1 MKKLLWIVL
10 LLLTAAGY
18 SQAQTVGFNF
28 SSAAHPVSGWVNV
41 AGDPSS
47 SVITH
52 TDAASGISI
61 SSVATANW
69 SPFGNCA
76 YDGGGASGS
85 NPFFPTAVMANHW
98 FNYSAFYGAYNALMP
113 QLVVSGLKVDSVYTF
128 KMTGSYT
135 VNVPGQFSL
144 NPIRY
149 TVAGATLYG
158 YVDID
163 GDSNVTAGAT
173 FHNVAPDSAGK
184 VRIYV
189 NTYGGSNVASI
200 CGVQIIPGHTSAPS
214 PTVTLTSPRSNA
226 IVPEDGNVTLT
237 ATATETGGTIARV
250 EFYSGSSLIGSD
262 SAAPYTMTWF
272 SPDPGPY
279 TITARAIDGTGNI
292 STTSVNITVES
303 LNYFWS
309 TTGNI
314 ATGGDT
320 SFIGTVD
327 TNRLSFRTNDV
338 ERMSLSKTGMFM
350 LGTETSEDS
359 ALIHGTLTIR
369 DTQTLVPLTLDCNN
383 IYSPFIN
390 MINTNP
396 GDGAS
401 IGTRYFNDSGLVA
414 QFFSGSYH
422 DAFVPNG
429 YAFHDISGGGFEF
442 VSYQPHS
449 YVSWGSDFK
458 KRGGSKMIFYPAT
471 GHLIIGSTTDSG
483 NNKLQVNGN
492 TWTTGFTMPT
502 GAAPGYVLTSDSA
515 GNASWQAGAAGASH
529 WSHISGTTYDSA
541 DNVGIGT
548 NNTQGY
554 RLAVNGQAIF
564 TKVVVKPQTS
574 WPDYVFG
581 KDYVLPSLETVEQY
595 IRVHNHLPGILS
607 AAEIGRHGIDLG
619 GQQTALLKKVEE
631 LTLYLIRQNQAL
643 TDQNKQIIDQNK
655 QLTEQNTRLE
665 AQQKEIDALKALITE
680 KKH

>member
-52 TDAASGISI
+52 TDATSGISI

-320 SFIGTVD
+320 SFVGTVD
-327 TNRLSFRTNDV
+327 SNRLAFRTKNI
-338 ERMSLSKTGMFM
+338 ERMSILPTG
-350 LGTETSEDS
+350 
-359 ALIHGTLTIR
+359 
-369 DTQTLVPLTLDCNN
+369 N
-383 IYSPFIN
+383 I
-390 MINTNP
+390 
-396 GDGAS
+396 G
-401 IGTRYFNDSGLVA
+401 IGTITPTA
-414 QFFSGSYH
+414 QFH
-422 DAFVPNG
+422 
-429 YAFHDISGGGFEF
+429 
-442 VSYQPHS
+442 
-449 YVSWGSDFK
+449 
-458 KRGGSKMIFYPAT
+458 
-471 GHLIIGSTTDSG
+471 
-483 NNKLQVNGN
+483 
-492 TWTTGFTMPT
+492 TTGSVRLA
-502 GAAPGYVLTSDSA
+502 GLTSDSSQKRMLVSDTS
-515 GNASWQAGAAGASH
+515 GNLYYRNASTLTGPWQQVG
-529 WSHISGTTYDSA
+529 GTVYDSS
-541 DNVGIGT
+541 DNIAIGT
-548 NNTQGY
+548 NNPMGY
-554 RLAVNGQAIF
+554 KLAVNGTAIF
-564 TKVVVKPQTS
+564 TRAKVKAAGT

-581 KDYVLPSLETVEQY
+581 KNYQLPDLKELEQY
-595 IRVHNHLPGILS
+595 VQIHQHLPGIPDQNTVQK
-607 AAEIGRHGIDLG
+607 EGIDLSEH
-619 GQQTALLKKVEE
+619 AAAVLKKVEE
-631 LTLYLIRQNQAL
+631 LTLYLVQQ
-643 TDQNKQIIDQNK
+643 DK
-655 QLTEQNTRLE
+655 QLNEQNARLE